1 MLKTNSLSLTLFFY
15 ITYQV
20 QANGEDIENK
30 NQWTRFIFREEVA
43 IPLLF
48 ILVIL
53 SGMLSGLTLGLLGLD
68 LFELKR
74 IASGAKPNATPDDV
88 KNAQKIIPI
97 RQHGN
102 WLLCTLLVG
111 NVAVNAAVSI
121 LLADYTSGLE
131 GFILST
137 VIIVI
142 FGEILPQATCARYPL
157 VIGAKTTWF
166 TNSLMIILSPVAY
179 PISCGL
185 DIILPPESMEIAP
198 VTHSY
203 SYGSFFRARSIE
215 GCQMERTAS
224 IWFIHDSFTMAIPRA
239 QRRRNDLH
247 AKNVTKRGNVAV
259 GKAAEHNT
267 EESRISKP
275 LIAFF
280 LFVVVGSSLV
290 QVFNLF
296 GKAKASFDEK

>member
-1 MLKTNSLSLTLFFY
+1 MLKINSLSLRLFFY

-43 IPLLF
+43 IPLLI

-74 IASGAKPNATPDDV
+74 IANGAKPNATPDDV

-166 TNSLMIILSPVAY
+166 TNSLMIILAPVAY

-198 VTHSY
+198 SAEY
-203 SYGSFFRARSIE
+203 RRLSNGSDSINMGVGYMGTSISSASDLMQRMKHRPTVESVQGDNDATSRSI
-215 GCQMERTAS
+215 TA
-224 IWFIHDSFTMAIPRA
+224 
-239 QRRRNDLH
+239 
-247 AKNVTKRGNVAV
+247 
-259 GKAAEHNT
+259 
-267 EESRISKP
+267 
-275 LIAFF
+275 
-280 LFVVVGSSLV
+280 
-290 QVFNLF
+290 
-296 GKAKASFDEK
+296 